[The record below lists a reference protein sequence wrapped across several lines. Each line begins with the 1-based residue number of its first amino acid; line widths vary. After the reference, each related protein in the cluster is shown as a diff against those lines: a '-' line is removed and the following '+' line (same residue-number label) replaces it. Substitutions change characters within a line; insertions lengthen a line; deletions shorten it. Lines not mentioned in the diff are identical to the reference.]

1 MSLHPQVFCP
11 IPEETAR
18 VARAAYPKGNVYLR
32 IRDELGTVYKDES
45 FAYLF
50 PHCGQLAEAVRGRLD
65 WKYMLSLELTDPGF
79 DASVLCEFRQR
90 LLEGKAD
97 QLILQPLL
105 DLALSRGWL
114 KARGK
119 QRTDSTHVFGAIRTL
134 NRLETVGE
142 TMRAT
147 LNVLASV
154 APEWLRTQVSEAWVD
169 RYEKRFEGYR
179 LPKGKAERKE
189 YAEVIGADGFQLLS
203 AIYSERAPTGLRVVR
218 V

>member
-18 VARAAYPKGNVYLR
+18 VARAAYPKRNVYLR

-50 PHCGQLAEAVRGRLD
+50 PHCGQLAEAPWRLLLVCLMQFAEGLSDQQAAEAVRGRLD

-105 DLALSRGWL
+105 DLALSRGWRNR
-114 KARGK
+114 AR
-119 QRTDSTHVFGAIRTL
+119 
-134 NRLETVGE
+134 ET
-142 TMRAT
+142 
-147 LNVLASV
+147 
-154 APEWLRTQVSEAWVD
+154 
-169 RYEKRFEGYR
+169 
-179 LPKGKAERKE
+179 
-189 YAEVIGADGFQLLS
+189 ADGLNACVWSHSNTQS
-203 AIYSERAPTGLRVVR
+203 ARNRRGNDAGDPQCAGQRGSRVAAHAGLRSMG
-218 V
+218 